1 MSIKTMKHTHHFIE
15 SYDGIIGFGFNR
27 ETDERTISYYLQK
40 FSDDALMENLLK
52 KLSDQ
57 ELKEL
62 FDIMTRLL
70 KKHLSDAEYHCL
82 FLKDE

>member
-1 MSIKTMKHTHHFIE
+1 MKHTHHFSE
-15 SYDGIIGFGFNR
+15 SYDGLVGFGFNR
-27 ETDERTISYYLQK
+27 ETDEKTIWYYLQK

-57 ELKEL
+57 ELQEL
-62 FDIMTRLL
+62 FDVMTRLL
-70 KKHLSDAEYHCL
+70 KKHLSESEYHRL